1 MAYYYSGNFSVLWLK
16 CKLKITDVSVLIYI
30 YVYFR
35 CAFEKSLCSKYL
47 VVETDTIECERILNL
62 LYNNYLKECAENK
75 YKIPDLQNRL
85 KTLISFQETNNL
97 QRRESVRINNFF
109 SI

>member
-1 MAYYYSGNFSVLWLK
+1 MYTYYNSCY
-16 CKLKITDVSVLIYI
+16 
-30 YVYFR
+30 R

-47 VVETDTIECERILNL
+47 VIETDMIESERILNI

-85 KTLISFQETNNL
+85 KTLISFQESTNVK
-97 QRRESVRINNFF
+97 RRESVNNYKNNYL
-109 SI
+109 